1 MIELL
6 CVMAIIGILAALLL
20 PAVMNAYLRIKGA
33 ADEFEAPT
41 IAGLLEHECRDYCA
55 ANPAYRFDS
64 KLDFVQKVRCAPKC
78 QNWVEASRTVF
89 VPFTS
94 LDPTNL
100 VVLSVFIGPRYRTV
114 YNFTKA
120 DLSIRP

>member
-33 ADEFEAPT
+33 AEEFEGPT
-41 IAGLLEHECRDYCA
+41 IAGMLEHECRNYCA
-55 ANPAYRFDS
+55 ANATYHFDS
-64 KLDFVQKVRCAPKC
+64 KEDFVQKVRCAPKC

-89 VPFTS
+89 VPFTN

-100 VVLSVFIGPRYRTV
+100 VVISVYIGPRYRTL
-114 YNFTKA
+114 YAFTKG